1 MRKTVAFSA
10 ALAVAAILHAAAS
23 PASVQAPPAQAGAPR
38 RAPPFYL
45 ELLAGP
51 TLGLDRAL
59 RGGAAALGAGFAPPR
74 LGGLGL
80 GARAEAAYDASL
92 RAFVGRAELLLALGP
107 GLALGLGGELP
118 LGELSLREPR
128 SGCGIRLEPAA
139 LPSRF
144 SLEALVA
151 ELKPRAAGR
160 PRAGL
165 SAELAWSAYRAL
177 GVEPEG
183 EGALPSLAGL
193 LSAESGF
200 AAGLS
205 CALRL
210 RLAWGP
216 AF

>member
-1 MRKTVAFSA
+1 MLPINPEAFGAPQIASK
-10 ALAVAAILHAAAS
+10 HGKAAAS
-23 PASVQAPPAQAGAPR
+23 PAPVQAPPY
-38 RAPPFYL
+38 YL
-45 ELLAGP
+45 EFLAGP
-51 TLGLDRAL
+51 TLGLDRVL
-59 RGGAAALGAGFAPPR
+59 RGGSAALGAGFAPPC

-80 GARAEAAYDASL
+80 GARAEAAYDAGL
-92 RAFVGRAELLLALGP
+92 RAFIGRAELLLALGP
-107 GLALGLGGELP
+107 GLALGLGAELP

-151 ELKPRAAGR
+151 EGKARGGGK

-183 EGALPSLAGL
+183 EGALPSLAEA

-210 RLAWGP
+210 RLAWGT